1 MPEPSSALYDFAVF
15 TYADALD
22 RLPELLQALRERFG
36 NPGPTIELFG
46 RPETGEVGILFRF
59 PFGLYSAA
67 LRAKMEREAG
77 LLKSRMVEPSL
88 LAVDDRR
95 RFYSEKLG
103 GCSAQATVDGHPKG
117 AIDALREKMG
127 LHKALP
133 TLAVR
138 FDTLEGLAEALAKSA
153 AEGSLQLPRTR
164 ALAVGTKVM
173 LALQSPE
180 NEPLLVNA
188 KVVEPA
194 KPNLLQVSVDMTA
207 ELEAF
212 VGKIAAKAKE
222 GRRRPEGG
230 ARKHPRYDTYLEVRF
245 ESGAHLCEEY
255 ARNIGRGGLFVR
267 TEKPPPLRTQ
277 VRLRLKMPD
286 GAVAETNAEVVH
298 VVNPE
303 EAKAR
308 RTSPGAGLAFA
319 TGDTLFQRAISQF
332 VEGAG
337 RKLRALI
344 ADDDERLRQVLGE
357 ALRAAGF
364 EVETA
369 RDGNE
374 AMAKLGA
381 SLFAIDLL
389 LLDLDLPEL
398 DGYCLI
404 DRVRRLGGELDL
416 RIAVFSNEKDA
427 QVMAQLV
434 GPGGADAEI
443 RRGTPLEEIVAKVKA
458 LLER

>member
-22 RLPELLQALRERFG
+22 RLPELLHALRERFG
-36 NPGPTIELFG
+36 SPGPTIELYG
-46 RPETGEVGILFRF
+46 RPETGEVGILLRF
-59 PFGLYSAA
+59 PFALYSAA
-67 LRAKMEREAG
+67 LRAKVEREAG

-88 LAVDDRR
+88 LAAEDRR
-95 RFYSEKLG
+95 RFYADKLG
-103 GCSAQATVDGHPKG
+103 GCSAQATVEGDPRR
-117 AIDALREKMG
+117 AVDAMREKMG

-138 FDTLEGLAEALAKSA
+138 FDTLEALASALARSA
-153 AEGSLQLPRTR
+153 AEGSLTLPRSR
-164 ALAVGTKVM
+164 ALQPGTRVK

-180 NEPLLVNA
+180 NEPILVGA
-188 KVVEPA
+188 VVVEPGRPDA
-194 KPNLLQVSVDMTA
+194 LRVAVEMTA

-212 VGKIAAKAKE
+212 AGRIAAIAKE
-222 GRRRPEGG
+222 GRRRPERGT
-230 ARKHPRYDTYLEVRF
+230 RQHPRYDTYLEVRF

-267 TEKPPPLRTQ
+267 TEKAPPLRAQ
-277 VRLRLKMPD
+277 VRLRLKLPD
-286 GAVAETNAEVVH
+286 GSVAETNAEVVH
-298 VVNPE
+298 VVTPE
-303 EAKAR
+303 EARAR
-308 RTSPGAGLAFA
+308 RTSPGAGLSFA
-319 TGDTLFQRAISQF
+319 TGDTLFQRAIAQC

-337 RKLRALI
+337 RKLRVLVAD
-344 ADDDERLRQVLGE
+344 ADDRLRQVLGD

-364 EVETA
+364 EVEAA
-369 RDGNE
+369 RDGKE
-374 AMAKLGA
+374 AMEKLGA

-389 LLDLDLPEL
+389 LLDLDLPEV

-416 RIAVFSNEKDA
+416 KIAVFSNEKDA
-427 QVMAQLV
+427 KVLAQLI

-443 RRGTPLEEIVAKVKA
+443 RRGMPLEEIVERVKG
-458 LLER
+458 LLAG

>member
-1 MPEPSSALYDFAVF
+1 MPEPSSAFYDFAVF
-15 TYADALD
+15 TFADALE
-22 RLPELLQALRERFG
+22 RLPDLLQALKDRFG
-36 NPGPTIELFG
+36 PPGPAIELYG

-59 PFGLYSAA
+59 PFAQYSAA

-88 LAVDDRR
+88 LALEDRKR
-95 RFYSEKLG
+95 LYAERLG
-103 GCSAQATVDGHPKG
+103 GCSAQATVEGHPKN
-117 AIDALREKMG
+117 AIQALREKMG
-127 LHKALP
+127 LTKAVP

-138 FDTLEGLAEALAKSA
+138 FDTLEGLAEALARSA
-153 AEGSLQLPRTR
+153 AEGSMALPRTR
-164 ALAVGTKVM
+164 ALQPGTKVM

-180 NEPLLVNA
+180 NDPITVGGE
-188 KVVEPA
+188 VVEPG
-194 KPNLLQVSVDMTA
+194 KPNVLRVAVEMTP

-212 VGKIAAKAKE
+212 AGRIAAIQKE

-230 ARKHPRYDTYLEVRF
+230 SRKHPRYDTYLEVRF

-255 ARNIGRGGLFVR
+255 ARNIGKGGLFVR
-267 TEKPPPLRTQ
+267 TDKAPPLRTQ

-286 GAVAETNAEVVH
+286 GAVTETNAEVVH
-298 VVNPE
+298 VVSPE

-319 TGDTLFQRAISQF
+319 TGDTLFQRAIAQY

-337 RKLRALI
+337 RKLRVLL
-344 ADDDERLRQVLGE
+344 ADDDERLRAVLGE
-357 ALRAAGF
+357 ALTRAGF
-364 EVETA
+364 QVDLA
-369 RDGNE
+369 KDGKE

-381 SLFAIDLL
+381 SLFAIDMLL
-389 LLDLDLPEL
+389 VDLDLPEV

-416 RIAVFSNEKDA
+416 KIVVLSTEKDA
-427 QVMAQLV
+427 KVMPQLI
-434 GPGGADAEI
+434 GPGGADGEV
-443 RRGTPLEEIVAKVKA
+443 RRGTRTEEIVDKVKK